1 MCGIAGWFSNN
12 AKAYPP
18 EEVDRMLQI
27 QKHRGPN
34 ADGKYFDNHFAVG
47 HTRLSII
54 DLSGGGQPFLSSDRR
69 YCLSFN
75 GQIYNYVEIR
85 ERLKKRG
92 YVFRTSSDS
101 EVLLNLLI
109 DGGID
114 ALNQTNGMFAFA
126 FWDSRKKVLMLA
138 RDRFG
143 VKPLYLGKS
152 GANWSFSSELKALRS
167 LPGFD
172 AAIDRTAIIDYLSL
186 GYIRSPKTIFA
197 SASKIVP
204 GCAVIISSEGCKY
217 KRWYKRSALLSV
229 NEFVGEF
236 PERIHDLLQDSVRLR
251 LRSDVPVGSLLSG
264 GIDSSAVTAMAAQ
277 SGPHSLKTFSVG
289 FGTKNDELPYSK
301 LVAERY
307 QTDHQELIVDHA
319 MALSKLPL
327 IAWHLDEPNGDTAAI
342 PTFAV
347 SEFAARQVSVVLSG
361 IGGDELFGGYT
372 SYYDG
377 TLPEHLYR
385 LLPHKVRTNVLQP
398 IINFVNPTLGF
409 RALMNDQPNLMR
421 HLWHSGVFIGESLRM
436 ITGGET
442 SPEPYHVPPGLCHPG
457 DDLNNFMAADI
468 EAYLPDD
475 ILSLTD
481 RMSMAVSLE
490 VREPLL
496 DHRLVELCYQ
506 IPSSRKLDPLG
517 RRTKLVFRE
526 ALKGLIPKPLLSLK
540 KQGFGSPIASWLS
553 KIEYPVLHLLRNGQL
568 AKSGLVDSQGLK
580 HYLAQGA
587 SYDRYQRPIRI
598 WTLLMLEL
606 WIRIFVDN
614 AGEMP
619 RYSLS
624 EMLD

>member
-1 MCGIAGWFSNN
+1 MCGIAGWFSND
-12 AKAYPP
+12 AKGYPS
-18 EEVDRMLQI
+18 EEVDRMLQM

-34 ADGKYFDNHFAVG
+34 SEGKYFDSHFAVG
-47 HTRLSII
+47 HKRLSII
-54 DLSGGGQPFLSSDRR
+54 DLSNGDQPILSSDRR

-109 DGGID
+109 EGGID

-126 FWDSRKKVLMLA
+126 FWDSHKQVLMLA

-143 VKPLYLGKS
+143 VKPLYLCKGRET
-152 GANWSFSSELKALRS
+152 WSFSSELKALRS

-172 AAIDRTAIIDYLSL
+172 AAIDRSAIIDYLSL
-186 GYIRSPKTIFA
+186 GYIRSPQTIFA
-197 SASKIVP
+197 SVSKIVP
-204 GCAVIISSEGCKY
+204 GCAVFISLEGCKY
-217 KRWYKRSALLSV
+217 QRWYKRSALLSA
-229 NEFVGEF
+229 NDFVGDFTEH
-236 PERIHDLLQDSVRLR
+236 IHDLLQDSIRLR
-251 LRSDVPVGSLLSG
+251 LRGDVPIGSLLSG
-264 GIDSSAVTAMAAQ
+264 GIDSSAVTAMTAQ
-277 SGPHSLKTFSVG
+277 SYPHRLKTYSVG
-289 FGTKNDELPYSK
+289 FGGKNDELPYSRILAK
-301 LVAERY
+301 RY

-319 MALSKLPL
+319 FALSKLPL
-327 IAWHLDEPNGDTAAI
+327 IAWHLDEPNGDSAAL

-347 SEFAARQVSVVLSG
+347 SEFAAQEVSVVLSG

-372 SYYDG
+372 RYYDG

-385 LLPHKVRTNVLQP
+385 LLPQKVRTNLLQP
-398 IINFVNPTLGF
+398 IIKFVNPTLGF

-421 HLWHSGVFIGESLRM
+421 HFWHSGVFAGESLRM

-442 SPEPYHVPPGLCHPG
+442 LPKPYYVPPGLCHPA
-457 DDLNNFMAADI
+457 DVPNNFMAADI

-481 RMSMAVSLE
+481 RMSMANSLE

-506 IPSSRKLDPLG
+506 IPSNRKLDPLM
-517 RRTKLVFRE
+517 RRTKLIFRE
-526 ALKGLIPKPLLSLK
+526 ALKGLIPNPILSLQ
-540 KQGFGSPIASWLS
+540 KQGFGCPISSWLS
-553 KIEYPVLHLLRNGQL
+553 KIECPLARVLNDGHL
-568 AKSGLVDSQGLK
+568 AKSGLVDSKGLK
-580 HYLAQGA
+580 RYLSQGA
-587 SYDRYQRPIRI
+587 SYDRYQRPTRL
-598 WTLLMLEL
+598 WTLLMLEI
-606 WIRIFVDN
+606 WIQIFLDN

-624 EMLD
+624 DMLD